1 MPVQVA
7 AVAKE
12 KNRLRQSNKLIIS
25 INLTTKSPH
34 KQDDT
39 SIKKHKQQQRPPNE
53 AAANSVRTSRFAK
66 PRLALDV
73 RWQQPT
79 DELGGRTVKV
89 IQPES
94 PCVGRGRLTAAVT
107 ARIEIGATSWQGT
120 RRPPSNLVLLSLSC
134 PVDSLRLLCLSDWSL
149 LLVGDG
155 DDDMTWWRYCCCGG
169 LSRPRALNR
178 KCGMRNFFQ

>member
-1 MPVQVA
+1 MPHVFRTSTLRSEKITNNLSQICARCFTPAEISCEKFVILHKYLLNMNSQTHTHRLA
-7 AVAKE
+7 ERLCQSKSLLWRRK

-39 SIKKHKQQQRPPNE
+39 SIKKHKQQQRPPND

-79 DELGGRTVKV
+79 DELGGR
-89 IQPES
+89 QNE
-94 PCVGRGRLTAAVT
+94 R
-107 ARIEIGATSWQGT
+107 
-120 RRPPSNLVLLSLSC
+120 
-134 PVDSLRLLCLSDWSL
+134 
-149 LLVGDG
+149 
-155 DDDMTWWRYCCCGG
+155 
-169 LSRPRALNR
+169 
-178 KCGMRNFFQ
+178 

>member
-73 RWQQPT
+73 RWQQPS
-79 DELGGRTVKV
+79 GGR
-89 IQPES
+89 QNGES
-94 PCVGRGRLTAAVT
+94 HPAEVAVC
-107 ARIEIGATSWQGT
+107 
-120 RRPPSNLVLLSLSC
+120 RPWPA
-134 PVDSLRLLCLSDWSL
+134 
-149 LLVGDG
+149 GDG
-155 DDDMTWWRYCCCGG
+155 GD
-169 LSRPRALNR
+169 RPD
-178 KCGMRNFFQ
+178 RNWGYVVAGNKETP